1 MSLVI
6 CAPSSTAIAHEFQSR
21 NSLLLVFFI
30 TAPNLGQI
38 FSALYISPLSERFGR
53 VPVYHLFNL
62 LFLVLT
68 LGTGFSTSLNMLIV
82 LRVLTGATIAPICLN
97 PAITGDLFAVKKRGS
112 AMSAAS
118 LIPIMGSAVGPII
131 GGYITQYYGW
141 RWTFWVMAILSA
153 SVQPFLAI
161 VLRESYLPVIR
172 RKALK
177 RAGLSPGESG
187 SRSKYLQGYTWST
200 LRALCLLAVRPFLI
214 LGSIR
219 VAVIATLYLSMLYG
233 YLGLLAANMATIFQ
247 DVYGF
252 SESESGLIYLAT
264 SEYIPLMLPSNQHIP
279 TYLPR

>member
-6 CAPSSTAIAHEFQSR
+6 CAPSSTAIAQEFQSH
-21 NSLLLVFFI
+21 NSLLLVFYI

-38 FSALYISPLSERFGR
+38 FSSLYISPLSERFGR
-53 VPVYHLFNL
+53 VHVYHLFNL
-62 LFLVLT
+62 LFLALT

-82 LRVLTGATIAPICLN
+82 LRALTGATIAPICLN

-118 LIPIMGSAVGPII
+118 LIPIMGSAVGPIV
-131 GGYITQYYGW
+131 GGYITQYWGW

-153 SVQPFLAI
+153 SVQPFLAV
-161 VLRESYLPVIR
+161 VLRETYLPVIR

-177 RAGLSPGESG
+177 KAGLCPGESEK
-187 SRSKYLQGYTWST
+187 RSKHLQGYNWGTA
-200 LRALCLLAVRPFLI
+200 RALFLLAVRPFLI

-233 YLGLLAANMATIFQ
+233 YLGLLAANMATVFQ

-264 SEYIPLMLPSNQHIP
+264 SKYYP
-279 TYLPR
+279 TKARGLILTFI